1 MLSVKTTICALFV
14 AFGLAACA
22 ATPPIQEMSD
32 ARQAISAAETAD
44 AETLAAETLTE
55 AGLLLT
61 SAERYLKIRAYSAAR
76 RDALLA
82 KEYAMRAR
90 DEAEAAGSDTSRD

>member
-1 MLSVKTTICALFV
+1 MILVLLT
-14 AFGLAACA
+14 ACS

-32 ARQAISAAETAD
+32 ARLAISAAEAAD
-44 AETLAAETLTE
+44 AAKHAGETLEE

-61 SAERYLKIRAYSAAR
+61 SAQRNLEIKAYSAAR

-82 KEYAMRAR
+82 KEIAMRAR
-90 DEAEAAGSDTSRD
+90 DEAEAAHGEPARQTEQPIKE

>member
-1 MLSVKTTICALFV
+1 MFSVKTTICALTV
-14 AFGLAACA
+14 GFGLAACA

-32 ARQAISAAETAD
+32 ARQAISAAETVD
-44 AETLAAETLTE
+44 AQSLAAETLTE

-61 SAERYLKIRAYSAAR
+61 SAERNLKIRAYAAAR

-82 KEYAMRAR
+82 KEYAIRAR
-90 DEAEAAGSDTSRD
+90 DEAEAAGPDASRD